1 MSGSSNLATNIS
13 SNLSSN
19 APVGHTAG
27 QMHGGQNGGVERK
40 PQLEPSGAQAIE
52 ELLWEEM
59 RLKFEFE
66 ELLNLKVLKF
76 IFFLHFFP
84 SKYILKCFILHV
96 HFKYSDN

>member
-27 QMHGGQNGGVERK
+27 QMHGGQNGGGERK

-76 IFFLHFFP
+76 IFFLHFF
-84 SKYILKCFILHV
+84 S
-96 HFKYSDN
+96 FKIYFKMLYFACSFQIFR